1 MQVDYNI
8 INASDAFLESEKLI
22 DSQKY
27 MVYGGLLM
35 FIMFFLMFGSGWI
48 IEERENGTLKRLK
61 TVKNGFVISFWASFC
76 LVISGVFQ
84 AAIFILINTFLRLL
98 YLMKSVYLLHCLYLL
113 SLPHPLQY
121 FCIYI

>member
-1 MQVDYNI
+1 M
-8 INASDAFLESEKLI
+8 ESEKLI

-61 TVKNGFVISFWASFC
+61 TVKNGFVISFWASFFC